1 MVRRSGYLTLALLT
15 VAATAGT
22 ARAQTPPD
30 APPPEAPPPAADAP
44 VAAPP
49 LAEPPPPPPPPPPP
63 LAVQQPVPP
72 PAPSGSSSPFAPFK
86 IDANGNSIRIGL
98 LFQPAYRTATSAS
111 PGVDGLS
118 QNLFLRRT
126 RILVGGTLFGK
137 IDYFMDTDYP
147 NLFLATPEGNPTS
160 ATDPTPYT
168 NNKGGPG
175 MYIQDAFITAKPIE
189 GEFKDAFKID
199 AGFMLPPMAHN
210 AVQGAGT
217 LYSLDYYANT
227 FLHTNVFGGTAP
239 VGRDLGVQLRG
250 LVVGGLIEY
259 RVGLFQG
266 LRQPQTTDRIASHNF
281 FRATGR
287 VQVNLLDAEPGFF
300 YSGTY
305 LGAKKVLSLGVSG
318 DLQGDYKYFAGDVF
332 ADMPMGPGV
341 FTLQANYAHWN
352 GDGFVAL
359 PKEWAVMGEVGYN
372 FNTIISPLVRAEYLD
387 ATAANGT
394 VTKTGRYGGGI
405 NWWAFGH
412 NSNVKTL
419 YQYVKVDGASKGAN
433 QLDVQW
439 QLYFY

>member
-1 MVRRSGYLTLALLT
+1 MVRRFGYASFALF
-15 VAATAGT
+15 AALSVAGT
-22 ARAQTPPD
+22 ARAQTPPPAD

-49 LAEPPPPPPPPPPP
+49 VAVPVVETPPPPAPPPPPP
-63 LAVQQPVPP
+63 
-72 PAPSGSSSPFAPFK
+72 APSASSSPFAPFK
-86 IDANGNSIRIGL
+86 IDASGNSIRIGL
-98 LFQPAYRTATSAS
+98 LFQPAYRTATSATQ
-111 PGVDGLS
+111 GVDGLS

-137 IDYFMDTDYP
+137 IDYFLDTDYP
-147 NLFLATPEGNPTS
+147 NLFLATPEGNPN
-160 ATDPTPYT
+160 AMTDPTPYT

-175 MYIQDAFITAKPIE
+175 MYIQDAFITARPIE

-217 LYSLDYYANT
+217 LYSLDYYANS
-227 FLHTNVFGGTAP
+227 FLHSNVFGGTAP

-250 LVVGGLIEY
+250 LLAGGLVEY

-266 LRQPQTTDRIASHNF
+266 LRQPQTDDRIASHNF

-287 VQVNLLDAEPGFF
+287 VQINLLDAESGFF

-305 LGAKKVLSLGVSG
+305 LGAKKVLSIGGSA
-318 DLQGDYKYFAGDVF
+318 DIQGDYKYFAGDVF
-332 ADMPMGPGV
+332 TDMPMGPGV

-352 GDGFVAL
+352 GDGFVNL

-372 FNTIISPLVRAEYLD
+372 FNAMINPLVRAEYLD
-387 ATAANGT
+387 ATSTTGA
-394 VTKTGRYGGGI
+394 VTKTARYGGGI
-405 NWWAFGH
+405 NWWPYGH
-412 NSNVKTL
+412 NMNLKTL
-419 YQYVKVDGASKGAN
+419 YQYVKVDGAPKAVN
-433 QLDVQW
+433 QIDLQW